1 MSDMN
6 TSVKGSDQLTSLPE
20 AMRVAVF
27 GSSGGIGAALTER
40 LIAHPRVAK
49 VEGFS
54 RRHPDP
60 SRRFDFR
67 DEASIARI
75 GELLADQAPPTPK
88 APLNM
93 VIVATGLLHDQN
105 QHISPEKSLKQLS
118 HEGMSAAFLVN
129 TIGPALIG
137 KYTLPLLAKEGKTV
151 FAAISARVG
160 SISDNQLGGWHSY
173 RAAKA
178 ALNMMIKGFA
188 LEMKRK
194 NPETAV
200 IGLHP
205 GTTDT
210 GLSAPFQS
218 GLRHT
223 LFTPD
228 EAAGHLLAVIDGVNP
243 DHTGCVMAWDGQ
255 IIPA

>member
-1 MSDMN
+1 MSEV
-6 TSVKGSDQLTSLPE
+6 TQIIKGMDQLNSLPD
-20 AMRVAVF
+20 AMRVAIF
-27 GSSGGIGAALTER
+27 GTNGGIGEALMER
-40 LIAHPRVAK
+40 LSAHPK
-49 VEGFS
+49 VKTVESFS

-60 SRRFDFR
+60 TRRFDFR
-67 DEASIARI
+67 DEASLAHI
-75 GELLADQAPPTPK
+75 GEALAQQD
-88 APLNM
+88 PLHL
-93 VIVATGLLHDQN
+93 VIVATGMLHDQD
-105 QHISPEKSLKQLS
+105 QQIHPEKSLKQLT
-118 HEGMSAAFLVN
+118 HEGMSTAFLVN

-137 KYTLPLLAKEGKTV
+137 KYTLPLLAKNSKTV

-188 LEMKRK
+188 LEMKRN
-194 NPETAV
+194 NPDSV
-200 IGLHP
+200 IIGLHP

-218 GLRHT
+218 SLRHT
-223 LFTPD
+223 LFPPHV
-228 EAAGHLLAVIDGVNP
+228 AAEHLLGVIDGVEP
-243 DHTGCVMAWDGQ
+243 YHSGSVIAWDGQ

>member
-1 MSDMN
+1 MSHA
-6 TSVKGSDQLTSLPE
+6 TQIIKGEDQLNTLPD
-20 AMRVAVF
+20 AMRVAIF
-27 GSSGGIGAALTER
+27 GTNGGIGAALMQR
-40 LIAHPRVAK
+40 LSAHPK
-49 VEGFS
+49 VKQVESFS

-67 DEASIARI
+67 DETSIARL
-75 GELLADQAPPTPK
+75 GEGLAQQE
-88 APLNM
+88 PLHL
-93 VIVATGLLHDQN
+93 VIVATGLLHDHDQ
-105 QHISPEKSLKQLS
+105 QISPEKSLRHLS
-118 HEGMSAAFLVN
+118 HQGMSANFLIN

-137 KYTLPLLAKEGKTV
+137 KYTLPLLAKDSKSV

-160 SISDNQLGGWHSY
+160 SISDNHLGGWHSY

-188 LEMKRK
+188 LEMKHK
-194 NPETAV
+194 NPEAV
-200 IGLHP
+200 IIGLHP

-218 GLRHT
+218 SLKHP

-228 EAAGHLLAVIDGVNP
+228 EAAGHLLAVMDGVNP
-243 DHTGCVMAWDGQ
+243 SHSGSVIAWDGQ

>member
-1 MSDMN
+1 MSDA
-6 TSVKGSDQLTSLPE
+6 TQIIKGEDQLNTLPD
-20 AMRVAVF
+20 AMRVAIF
-27 GSSGGIGAALTER
+27 GTNGGIGAALMER
-40 LIAHPRVAK
+40 LSAHPK
-49 VEGFS
+49 VKEVESFS

-60 SRRFDFR
+60 ARRFDFR
-67 DEASIARI
+67 DEASLLRI
-75 GELLADQAPPTPK
+75 GDALAQQD
-88 APLNM
+88 PLHM
-93 VIVATGLLHDQN
+93 VIVATGLLHDQD
-105 QHISPEKSLKQLS
+105 QHISPEKSLKHLS

-137 KYTLPLLAKEGKTV
+137 KYTLPLFAKRDKTV

-160 SISDNQLGGWHSY
+160 SISDNHLGGWHSY

-188 LEMKRK
+188 LETKRK
-194 NPETAV
+194 NPDTV
-200 IGLHP
+200 IIGLHP

-218 GLRHT
+218 RLRHT
-223 LFTPD
+223 LFSPD
-228 EAAGHLLAVIDGVNP
+228 VAAGHLLAVIDGVKP
-243 DHTGCVMAWDGQ
+243 DDSGSVIAWDGQ